1 MPNIE
6 APFIRRSVRLIRA
19 VAERLTARRR
29 KATRFRRAL
38 SVVGTLSSG
47 RTDISVEHD
56 RELDEIYG
64 S

>member
-1 MPNIE
+1 MPNIQ
-6 APFIRRSVRLIRA
+6 APFVGRSIRLMRA
-19 VAERLTARRR
+19 VADRLMARRR
-29 KATRFRRAL
+29 KAARFRRAL